1 LPALEKVCKAECGG
15 KMDTLLPPVTI
26 LTAYCFLFAELQV
39 TFIFTR
45 ASVRLALGNTVGPG
59 SGFHLDLWHLFKEQ
73 PPFLKKKKKK
83 RKKEKKIHGSLAWP
97 GFSVPRATV
106 AFENCS

>member
-1 LPALEKVCKAECGG
+1 LA
-15 KMDTLLPPVTI
+15 TLWVQGPDFTS
-26 LTAYCFLFAELQV
+26 
-39 TFIFTR
+39 IFDIY
-45 ASVRLALGNTVGPG
+45 LKNN
-59 SGFHLDLWHLFKEQ
+59 HL
-73 PPFLKKKKKK
+73 FLKKKKKK